1 MPAKFFTHSRRAF
14 LGGASAA
21 CAAAALPLPAV
32 AVKKNISLGPF
43 EVTTISDGHI
53 PLPSTFAAPKVDP
66 ELRKAAWA
74 AAGQTGDTYKSPIN
88 VTLIKTPDDL
98 ILVDM
103 GSGPRFVP
111 TTGKLEEALTD
122 AEIDPTDVTKVILT
136 HGHPDHLWGAVNDF
150 DELTFPEATYY
161 VAEKEFAFWMKPDA
175 MKSLREDRQFFAVGA
190 KSRFK
195 TIEEKIKFVK
205 EDDEI
210 VSGIAVMETNGHT
223 QGHISVELKAGSD
236 TLVILGDALTNPVIS
251 FEHPDWQPASDHVP
265 DLAVKTRK
273 RLLDRLHASKA
284 KIIGYHLPPPGMGM
298 VVKKG
303 SGYGYEALR

>member
-1 MPAKFFTHSRRAF
+1 MSAKLLQFSRRTF
-14 LGGASAA
+14 LRGAAA
-21 CAAAALPLPAV
+21 MCAATTLPLPAM
-32 AVKKNISLGPF
+32 AANKTTLGQF
-43 EVTTISDGHI
+43 EVTTFSDGHI
-53 PLPSTFAAPKVDP
+53 PLPATFAAPNVDP

-98 ILVDM
+98 ILVDV

-111 TTGKLEEALTD
+111 TTGKLEQALSD
-122 AEIDPTDVTKVILT
+122 AGLDPADVTKVILT

-161 VAEKEFAFWMKPDA
+161 VAKKEFAFWMNPDA

-190 KSRFK
+190 KSRFE

-236 TLVILGDALTNPVIS
+236 TLVVLGDALTNPVIS
-251 FEHPDWQPASDHVP
+251 FEHPDWQPASDQVP

-303 SGYGYEALR
+303 SGYGYEALG